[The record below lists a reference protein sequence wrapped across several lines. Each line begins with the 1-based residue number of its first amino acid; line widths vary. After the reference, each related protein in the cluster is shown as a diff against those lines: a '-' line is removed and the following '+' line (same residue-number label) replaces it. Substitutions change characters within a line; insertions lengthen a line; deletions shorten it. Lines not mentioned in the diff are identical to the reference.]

1 MPSQILTKGQH
12 RLWWQSSYDR
22 GLQHL
27 LKMWPSIKEKYPD
40 AELWICYGWNL
51 FEKVYADNPER
62 VAWKERMTTLMEQPG
77 VTHYGRIGKEKML
90 KLRQQCGIWAYPTDF
105 TEISCIGALECQRD
119 GCVPVV
125 CSLAALKETVQSGVK
140 IDGDIY
146 DDETYDAFLNALLDM
161 MGDEKKWRE
170 EQEKGRAF
178 AQNYNW
184 EKIAAQWVDVF
195 KA

>member
-1 MPSQILTKGQH
+1 MKQH
-12 RLWWQSSYDR
+12 KLIYASSYDR

-27 LKMWPSIKEKYPD
+27 LKMWPAIRAKYKD
-40 AELWICYGWNL
+40 AELEIAYGWDL
-51 FEKVYADNPER
+51 FDRVFSDNPER
-62 VAWKERMTTLMEQPG
+62 QAWKERMTTLMSQPG
-77 VTHYGRIGKEKML
+77 IKHHGRIGKLELK
-90 KLRQQCGIWAYPTDF
+90 KLRQSCGIWAYPTDF
-105 TEISCIGALECQRD
+105 TEINCITALECQRD

-178 AQNYNW
+178 AQNYSW